1 MTTKPNIILFIT
13 HDQGQF
19 LGCYDTPTTP
29 NSLHTPNLDKLA
41 KDGIRFTNNFCTA
54 PQCSPS
60 RGSILTSL
68 YPHQHGLMGLVNRG
82 WNLPDSN
89 KTLPMFLRERGY
101 STHLVGLQHE
111 TNFPEKLGYDTMSKR
126 TKDYK
131 YNINKIENNF
141 LNFIEMHKA
150 DDKPFYANFG
160 TIETHRPFRAWA
172 EPVKADNVEVPP
184 FLPDHEM
191 IRKDLSE
198 FYGTIEKV
206 DDLIGKIIDRLH
218 DTNLFENTL
227 FIYTTDHGSAFPRSK
242 CTLYDPGI
250 KTLLLMNLTTS
261 GLFSGG
267 KVYDQMINNMDL
279 LPSLVDL
286 AGGKPPRN
294 IEGKSI
300 LPLLNGEIDEFRNKI
315 FAEKTYHELYDPIR
329 CLRTQRYK
337 MIYNF
342 EPLDTLYQIPADVL
356 MDLSGQY
363 MKERYNHPRVAEEL
377 YDLHKDPNETTNLI
391 NDPEFKNTGNELKE
405 ELFKWLRRTN
415 DPILEGKVIPQKG
428 TNFKYN

>member
-1 MTTKPNIILFIT
+1 MTRKPNIILFIT

-19 LGCYDTPTTP
+19 LRCYNTVQTP
-29 NSLHTPNLDKLA
+29 NNLHTPNLDKIA
-41 KDGIRFTNNFCTA
+41 EDGIRFTNNFCTA

-60 RGSILTSL
+60 RGSMQTSL
-68 YPHQHGLMGLVNRG
+68 YPHQNGLMGLTNRG
-82 WNLPDSN
+82 WNLPDTN
-89 KTLPMFLRERGY
+89 KTLPIYMKELGY
-101 STHLVGLQHE
+101 TTHLVGLQHE

-131 YNINKIENNF
+131 YKINKIEKDF
-141 LNFIEMHKA
+141 LHFIEAHQA

-160 TIETHRPFRAWA
+160 TIETHRPFSAWA
-172 EPVKADNVEVPP
+172 DSVDANDVEVPP

-191 IRKDLSE
+191 IRKDLGE

-206 DDLIGKIIDRLH
+206 DILIGKIIDRLH
-218 DTNLFENTL
+218 DTNLLENTL

-250 KTLLLMNLTTS
+250 KTLLLMSLTS
-261 GLFSGG
+261 SELFSGG
-267 KVYDQMINNMDL
+267 KIYDQMISNIDL
-279 LPSLVDL
+279 LPSLVNL

-300 LPLLNGEIDEFRNKI
+300 LPLLKGEIDEFRNRI

-329 CLRTQRYK
+329 CMRTKKYK

-342 EPLDTLYQIPADVL
+342 KPLDTLYQIPADIL
-356 MDLSGQY
+356 KDLSGQY
-363 MKERYNHPRVAEEL
+363 MKERYNYPRAVEEL
-377 YDLHKDPNETTNLI
+377 YDLEIDPNEKVNLAE
-391 NDPEFKNTGNELKE
+391 NPEFEHVVGTLKK
-405 ELFKWLRRTN
+405 ELFNWIKYTN
-415 DPILEGKVIPQKG
+415 DPILFGEIPRQKKI
-428 TNFKYN
+428 T